1 MLIIGLVL
9 LVTGSALTLQLI
21 PHVQPFMG
29 FLDIFFIPIGVII
42 VAAVLL
48 KRGTGFLA
56 GPMEL
61 VSSSIGTLLPK
72 NLRRKLLRNAV
83 SFGVI
88 AISLTFV
95 IVIGG
100 MEVGLVD
107 AMEKGVREAWGADI
121 TLIANQTVP
130 RDFISNLTS
139 IEGVQTVSPM
149 GIFPTTKIFNK
160 NNESTVTVLVI
171 DPYTFPTIINYAF
184 TDSLPTS
191 EIYQELATNNESLI
205 LPQSLADKLG
215 ATARQNIEVLTVTDE
230 KKNFTLAGIFTGGIL
245 SQFWF
250 GERPMT
256 ESILVSFQSERA
268 HFGGRDEAVI
278 FFVNLKN
285 EYKDNTSEIA
295 DFINQTYPQFDFGK
309 YMMTLPSLL
318 SQVRSTINQ
327 TFLIFTVFL
336 YFTILI
342 GALGVSVIMIMN
354 VTERR
359 REIGLLRSQG
369 FSRSQILYLFLTEA
383 ILIGFTGFLVALPC
397 GLVLLKGVTSTM
409 TLAGLWFPFMI
420 PWSTVG
426 QSVLFA
432 LIAAVMGAIYPAYK
446 ASRLSITDSLQR
458 K

>member
-1 MLIIGLVL
+1 M
-9 LVTGSALTLQLI
+9 
-21 PHVQPFMG
+21 
-29 FLDIFFIPIGVII
+29 
-42 VAAVLL
+42 
-48 KRGTGFLA
+48 
-56 GPMEL
+56 
-61 VSSSIGTLLPK
+61 
-72 NLRRKLLRNAV
+72 LRNAV

-100 MEVGLVD
+100 MEVGLID

-130 RDFISNLTS
+130 RVFTSNLTS
-139 IEGVQTVSPM
+139 IEGVHMASAM
-149 GIFPTTKIFNK
+149 GMFPTTKVFNK
-160 NNESTVTVLVI
+160 NNESIVTVLVI
-171 DPYTFPTIINYAF
+171 DPYTFPTIINYTF
-184 TDSLPTS
+184 TDSPPTG
-191 EIYQELATNNESLI
+191 EIYTELATNNDSLI
-205 LPQSLADKLG
+205 LTKSLADKLG
-215 ATARQNIEVLTVTDE
+215 ASVGQNITVLTVRGE
-230 KKNFTLAGIFTGGIL
+230 KKNFTLTGVFTGGIL

-250 GERPMT
+250 GERPMA
-256 ESILVSFQSERA
+256 ESILISFQSEKA
-268 HFGGRDEAVI
+268 HFDGRDEAVI
-278 FFVNLKN
+278 FFVDLKD
-285 EYKDNTSEIA
+285 EYKDSTSEIA
-295 DFINQTYPQFDFGK
+295 DLINQTYPQFDFGK

-327 TFLIFTVFL
+327 IFSIFAVFL

-342 GALGVSVIMIMN
+342 GALGVAIIMIMN

-369 FSRSQILYLFLTEA
+369 FSRSQILCLFLTEA
-383 ILIGFTGFLVALPC
+383 MLIGLVGFLVALPC

-420 PWSTVG
+420 PWSAVG

-432 LIAAVMGAIYPAYK
+432 LIAAVIGAIYPAYK
-446 ASRLSITDSLQR
+446 ASRLSITESLQR